1 MTTSA
6 DPNPLPA
13 GSGRRAKFA
22 VALFV
27 LAGLCA
33 SFSVASFWSLNELLD
48 EDTWASTS
56 KALVD
61 DPIVQQDVARTIAE
75 QVVSAADVKNR
86 IDAALPFKIGGLST
100 SITETATDLITQ
112 ATVQVVK
119 TDAFVAVWDAATRSA
134 HDEFIRAVDGK
145 QRFTTIGSNGLYLDL
160 GSSLAEVRR
169 YLDDQGITWLDGV
182 DLGSIDVR
190 VLLVDAPGLDLV
202 RRLVEMMRVL
212 VIILPTLAVIS
223 LGLGLLLSFRPLRA
237 LVWIGSG
244 VIAGSVA
251 IIVIEQMAKSS
262 IVDELTGGVLGRASA
277 EVIVDHVSSSLDRM
291 LLLVVGGG
299 VVLVVVGLL
308 GSLVPFRQSPES
320 PADTVA
326 T

>member
-1 MTTSA
+1 MTTPT

-13 GSGRRAKFA
+13 DSGRRGKFA
-22 VALFV
+22 IALFV

-48 EDTWASTS
+48 EDTWAATS

-61 DPIVQQDVARTIAE
+61 NPTVQQDVARTIAE
-75 QVVSAADVKNR
+75 QIVTAADVKNR

-100 SITETATDLITQ
+100 SISETATDLITK

-119 TDAFVAVWDAATRSA
+119 TDAFVAVWDAATRAA

-145 QRFTTIGSNGLYLDL
+145 QRFTTIGSDGLYLDL
-160 GSSLAEVRR
+160 GSSLTEVRR
-169 YLDDQGITWLDGV
+169 YLDSQGIGWLDGV
-182 DLGSIDVR
+182 DLGSIDVK
-190 VLLVDAPGLDLV
+190 VLLLDAPGLDIV
-202 RRLVEMMRVL
+202 RRMVEVMRVL
-212 VIILPTLAVIS
+212 VIILPTLAVVS

-244 VIAGSVA
+244 VIAGSLA
-251 IIVIEQMAKSS
+251 IFVIEQMVKGST
-262 IVDELTGGVLGRASA
+262 VDELTGGVLGRASA
-277 EVIVDHVSSSLDRM
+277 ELIVDHVSSSLDRM

-299 VVLVVVGLL
+299 VVLIAVGLL
-308 GSLVPFRQSPES
+308 ASRGRFRQDTES
-320 PADTVA
+320 SSDTVA

>member
-1 MTTSA
+1 M
-6 DPNPLPA
+6 
-13 GSGRRAKFA
+13 A

-61 DPIVQQDVARTIAE
+61 NPIVQQDVARTIAE

-119 TDAFVAVWDAATRSA
+119 TDAFVAVWDAATRAA

-145 QRFTTIGSNGLYLDL
+145 ERFTTIGSNGLYLDL
-160 GSSLAEVRR
+160 GSSLTEVRR

-190 VLLVDAPGLDLV
+190 VLLLDAPGLDLV
-202 RRLVEMMRVL
+202 RRMVEVMRVL

-223 LGLGLLLSFRPLRA
+223 LGIGLLLSFRPFRA

-244 VIAGSVA
+244 VIAGSLA
-251 IIVIEQMAKSS
+251 IMVIEQMAKGST
-262 IVDELTGGVLGRASA
+262 VDELTGGVLGRASA

-291 LLLVVGGG
+291 LLLVLGGG
-299 VVLVVVGLL
+299 VLLIAAGLL
-308 GSLVPFRQSPES
+308 ASLVPFRQSPES
-320 PADTVA
+320 PSDTVA